1 MASGMVRL
9 IGDIGGTNARL
20 AIAIGGKYQREETYL
35 TERYSGLDGAIE
47 AFVQTLPDELKPQEA
62 AVAIAGPIHGDEI
75 RLTNSHWH
83 FSRLGLARQFGF
95 GRMIVVNDF
104 TANALA
110 LPYLGPEDAKQVG
123 GGGASDSAPI
133 GILGPGTG
141 LGVSGLIRGIDG
153 QHAALTGEGGHVTMS
168 AADPEDA
175 AILAELAKRID
186 HVSAERLLSGEGLVN
201 IYGALC
207 ALAGREPEKLAPA
220 DITDPESHDEMRAAA
235 VDRFCAM
242 LGTVAGNLALTLG
255 AEGGVYIAGGIV
267 PRLGERFTRSEFRRR
282 FEAKGRMQP
291 YLARIPTFVITHP
304 KPAFVGLARLPDA

>member
-1 MASGMVRL
+1 MASGTVRL

-20 AIAIGGKYQREETYL
+20 AIAIGGKYQQEETYL

-47 AFVQTLPDELKPQEA
+47 AFVKTLPDELKPQEA

-83 FSRLGLARQFGF
+83 FSRRDLAKQFGF

-110 LPYLGPEDAKQVG
+110 LPYLGPDDAKQVG
-123 GGGASDSAPI
+123 GGSASDSAPI

-141 LGVSGLIRGIDG
+141 LGVSGLIRSADR
-153 QHAALTGEGGHVTMS
+153 QHVALTGEGGHVTMS

-186 HVSAERLLSGEGLVN
+186 HLSAERVLSGEGLVN
-201 IYGALC
+201 IYDALC
-207 ALAGREPEKLAPA
+207 ALARREPQKLAPA
-220 DITDPESHDEMRAAA
+220 DITDPESQDELRIAA
-235 VDRFCAM
+235 VNRFCAM

-267 PRLGERFTRSEFRRR
+267 PRLGERFTRSDFRRR